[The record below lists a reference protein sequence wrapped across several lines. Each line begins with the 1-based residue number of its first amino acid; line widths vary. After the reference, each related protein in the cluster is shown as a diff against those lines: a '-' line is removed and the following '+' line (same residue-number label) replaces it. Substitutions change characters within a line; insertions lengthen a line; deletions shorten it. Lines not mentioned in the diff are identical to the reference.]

1 MNDFGKIKE
10 KELTESATME
20 HWQKYFYVK

>member
-20 HWQKYFYVK
+20 HRKTFFYVM